1 MKFSYIILCLHIVFC
16 NVDACNINKEILD
29 LNAHAITITIQRSIA
44 VDQGRIN
51 DNLDFIYPAL
61 GQLAYD
67 ETSLATL
74 VSESSELVERSRQV
88 LRHNRLGMFV
98 KECQEIHD
106 REETASVKKYA
117 LYLLLDRVLKN
128 INRGFPVVQDHQLS
142 CRLSEESKES
152 TDVTS
157 SSEEER
163 DDMLCDKDISI
174 FMEHQSAT
182 LPTQKLSLIDL
193 GPKSFSESSFTY
205 FGKQLLMVKHP
216 IRISSNLQHLRM
228 DQLDELSNTISRID
242 ESHNLAEVIL
252 MNGSSRKFNRMFSL
266 LELIYNKH
274 VEAAKPI
281 TIVYST
287 TSETQ
292 VAYKK
297 LYTLRGV
304 IELPRSHLD
313 EIIGLS
319 PSLTLA
325 IQSPEK
331 KSRVIDVQGEES
343 ENAEKLNQVARRLKN
358 FTQPLIIQTSKNLS
372 KLSDLFAQL
381 TVTS

>member
-1 MKFSYIILCLHIVFC
+1 LHLVFC
-16 NVDACNINKEILD
+16 HIDACSINQEILD
-29 LNAHAITITIQRSIA
+29 LNAHAMTITIQRSIA

-51 DNLDFIYPAL
+51 DNLDFIHPAL
-61 GQLAYD
+61 GQLGYD
-67 ETSLATL
+67 ETSLAIL
-74 VSESSELVERSRQV
+74 VSENTELVERSRQV
-88 LRHNRLGMFV
+88 FRHNRLGMFV

-106 REETASVKKYA
+106 REETESVKKYA
-117 LYLLLDRVLKN
+117 IYLLLNKVLKN
-128 INRGFPVVQDHQLS
+128 INRGFPAVQDHQPS
-142 CRLSEESKES
+142 CRLSEESKAS
-152 TDVTS
+152 TDTS

-174 FMEHQSAT
+174 FMEHQAAT
-182 LPTQKLSLIDL
+182 LPVQKLSLVDL
-193 GPKSFSESSFTY
+193 DPKSFSESSFTY

-216 IRISSNLQHLRM
+216 IRVTSDLQHLRM
-228 DQLDELSNTISRID
+228 DQLDKLSNTINTID
-242 ESHNLAEVIL
+242 GSHNLAEVIL
-252 MNGSSRKFNRMFSL
+252 MNGSSRKFNRIFSVL
-266 LELIYNKH
+266 QLIYNRH

-304 IELPRSHLD
+304 IALPHSHLD
-313 EIIGLS
+313 EIIDLT

-331 KSRVIDVQGEES
+331 KSRVIEVQEEEA
-343 ENAEKLNQVARRLKN
+343 ENEAKLNQVGQKLKD
-358 FTQPLIIQTSKNLS
+358 FTQPLIIQVSKNLS